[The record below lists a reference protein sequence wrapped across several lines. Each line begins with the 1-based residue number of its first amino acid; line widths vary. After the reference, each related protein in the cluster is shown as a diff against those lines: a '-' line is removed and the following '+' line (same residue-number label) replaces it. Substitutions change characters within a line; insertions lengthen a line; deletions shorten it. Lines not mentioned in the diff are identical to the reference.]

1 MTNSKPEMAIAYDFD
16 GTLADGNM
24 QEAQFLPNIGM
35 KPKDFWEEVNQLAK
49 ENQGDN
55 VLIYMSRMLR
65 KAEAAEVPVRC
76 EDFKKLGEAV
86 KLFNGVESWFQRIN
100 IYGKSK
106 GVDVK
111 HYLLS
116 SGNYEIIAGTAI
128 AKEFTEIYA
137 SKFLFDA
144 NGVAFSPALA
154 VNYTTKTQ
162 YLFRI
167 NKGAFDLSDDVKV
180 NQYVNKADRPV
191 PFENMVYIGDGTTD
205 VPCFRLVKDQGGLS
219 IAVYKANKNGAH
231 ETASK
236 YIDDGRVQC
245 VLPANYSEG
254 SKLEEVIKANI
265 DVVAARSALK
275 NLLYHKKQPR
285 KARAKK
291 SNQ

>member
-1 MTNSKPEMAIAYDFD
+1 MTNSKPKMAIAYDFD

-49 ENQGDN
+49 KNQADN
-55 VLIYMSRMLR
+55 VLIYMTQMLR
-65 KAEAAEVPVRC
+65 KADEAGISVQRK
-76 EDFKKLGEAV
+76 DFKKFGKTV
-86 KLFNGVESWFQRIN
+86 KLFKGVESWFQRIN
-100 IYGKSK
+100 VYGKSK
-106 GVDVK
+106 GVEVK

-116 SGNYEIIAGTAI
+116 AGNYEIIVGTAI
-128 AKEFTEIYA
+128 AKEFYKIYA
-137 SKFLFDA
+137 SKFLFNPSGA
-144 NGVAFSPALA
+144 AFSPALA

-167 NKGAFDLSDDVKV
+167 NKGEFDLSDDVKV

-205 VPCFRLVKDQGGLS
+205 IPCFRLVKDQGGLS
-219 IAVYKANKNGAH
+219 IAVYKANKKDAH

-245 VLPANYSEG
+245 VLPADYSEG

-285 KARAKK
+285 KTRAKK
-291 SNQ
+291 SDQ